1 MINSHASCRLD
12 DTELVARVGF
22 EPTIFGLWGRW
33 GRPNSSTALRWP
45 YVRPVAVGA
54 PRTSHFSIGQ
64 HAFDI
69 HPLFARDVIEFKHY
83 RVRLA
88 AGHATCST
96 PTEIR
101 TPFPEVKTPDP
112 NP

>member
-1 MINSHASCRLD
+1 MGPLGT
-12 DTELVARVGF
+12 TELLHRA
-22 EPTIFGLWGRW
+22 PLALCTTCGRW
-33 GRPNSSTALRWP
+33 RAAHLALLHLFKDQLQRLSP
-45 YVRPVAVGA
+45 
-54 PRTSHFSIGQ
+54 GQ